1 MSSLLDKYFT
11 KKLKKYIDTELLQW
25 HIDHK
30 YIEYNDYVRLAI
42 KKKEYNDE
50 QYEIILSFYKDE
62 AFIILCNQKNI
73 SEYIKKQVKEYFDSL
88 K

>member
-1 MSSLLDKYFT
+1 MSSLLDKYFA
-11 KKLKKYIDTELLQW
+11 KKLKKYIDIELLKW
-25 HIDHK
+25 HIDRK

-62 AFIILCNQKNI
+62 AFIILCNQENI
-73 SEYIKKQVKEYFDSL
+73 SEYIKKQVKEYFNSL